1 MTDWH
6 SLSESE
12 LLTLI
17 SQHGD
22 QQAFGELYERHFT
35 PIFRYVF
42 ARLESRVE
50 AEDMTE
56 EIFIKIWRA
65 LPSYQQEGLPFSAFV
80 FRVAQNTLIDYC
92 RKAGRKPKSV
102 SLDDDATQFHE
113 LLANPLDVVNQRM
126 EAKTLR
132 DALTQLSDDYREVL
146 VLRFLDGLSPQE
158 TAHTMQRSEGAV
170 RVLQHRALGALR
182 KILQPLAGVS

>member
-12 LLTLI
+12 LLTLVT
-17 SQHGD
+17 QHSD

-42 ARLESRVE
+42 ARIESRFE

-56 EIFIKIWRA
+56 EVFIKVWRA
-65 LPSYQQEGLPFSAFV
+65 MPSYIQSGLPFSAFV
-80 FRVAQNTLIDYC
+80 FRVAQNTLIDYY
-92 RKAGRKPKSV
+92 RKTGRKLKSV
-102 SLDDDATQFHE
+102 SLDDDGNQLHE
-113 LLANPLDVVNQRM
+113 LLANPIDVVNQRM
-126 EAKTLR
+126 EIKTLR
-132 DALTQLSDDYREVL
+132 EALMQLNDDYRQVL

-158 TAHTMQRSEGAV
+158 TAETMQRSEGAI

-182 KILQPLAGVS
+182 KLLLPLVEDS